1 MTASVMTT
9 MTQPAPEWLREL
21 AAARAHYEELF
32 GWPVSVQVGQRQLVV
47 ALGSALD
54 AITMPA
60 ELGER
65 VQGQL
70 GIAML
75 SGPVIAHPDGNRWTF
90 LTQGANTIPGEI
102 VDGLGDHD
110 VRHAA
115 AGSYTVVP
123 TTIAAGGWRW
133 VNEPRPHQMLP
144 SAYAVVATARRL
156 CATAAVA

>member
-1 MTASVMTT
+1 

-75 SGPVIAHPDGNRWTF
+75 SGPVIAHPDGTRWTF
-90 LTQGANTIPGEI
+90 LTQGANTIPGDI

-115 AGSYTVVP
+115 TGSYTVVP
-123 TTIAAGGWRW
+123 TAVAAGGWSW
-133 VNEPRPHQMLP
+133 VNEPKPHQMLP

>member
-1 MTASVMTT
+1 
-9 MTQPAPEWLREL
+9 MTQPAPEWLRKL
-21 AAARAHYEELF
+21 YAARAHYEELF

-47 ALGSALD
+47 ALGQALD

-60 ELGER
+60 DLGEK

-75 SGPVIAHPDGNRWTF
+75 SGPVIAPSDGERWTF
-90 LTQGANTIPGEI
+90 LTQGANTMPGEV
-102 VDGLGDHD
+102 VDGLGDHT

-115 AGSYTVVP
+115 AGAYAVVP
-123 TTIAAGGWRW
+123 TEAGAGGWRW
-133 VNEPRPHQMLP
+133 INEPRPHQMLP

-156 CATAAVA
+156 CSAAAVV